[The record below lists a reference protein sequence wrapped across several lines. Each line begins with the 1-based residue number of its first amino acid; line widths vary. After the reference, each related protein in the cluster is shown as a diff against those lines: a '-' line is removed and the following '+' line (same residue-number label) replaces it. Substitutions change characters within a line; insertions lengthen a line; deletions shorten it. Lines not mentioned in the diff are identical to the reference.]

1 VPFLERRQANFEGS
15 SYTRAPLG
23 HGAFRRAEGGRVRRF
38 ARLRLSGPPLKKRS
52 QGEVVRTLRAL
63 GEGRVPARLGWVG
76 EKGAQIG
83 ATRLHEGAQSAISAY
98 IILPAIEGGKEEG
111 HRERVLSPISPS
123 VLAPRPVWE
132 NKGRKGC

>member
-15 SYTRAPLG
+15 SYSRAPLG

-63 GEGRVPARLGWVG
+63 GVSCVSARLGGRVRSLPRSVPP
-76 EKGAQIG
+76 AF
-83 ATRLHEGAQSAISAY
+83 TEGAQSAMSAY
-98 IILPAIEGGKEEG
+98 IIMPAFE
-111 HRERVLSPISPS
+111 
-123 VLAPRPVWE
+123 
-132 NKGRKGC
+132 GRKKGK